1 MLESFLAKYGYIAIL
16 LGTAFEGETIMIM
29 GGFSAHRGYLELL
42 PWVVLAGF
50 AGNFIQNLIYFI
62 LGRRYGNRMMEKH
75 PDWKPRLQQVSGW
88 LQRFQSSLIIGLRF
102 VPGFRVIGGVA
113 IGMSDVSSGR
123 FAVLNLIG
131 AVLWAV
137 VIGVLGYLCGHVLEL
152 IMGDIKQLEVPI
164 LVGIAV
170 VGGLLFLVHRQRRS
184 KVAVTQAAQ

>member
-29 GGFSAHRGYLELL
+29 GGFSAHRGYLRLL

-50 AGNFIQNLIYFI
+50 VGNFIQNLIYFI
-62 LGRRYGNRMMEKH
+62 LGRRYGNQTVEKH

-102 VPGFRVIGGVA
+102 VPGFRMLGGVA
-113 IGMSDVSSGR
+113 IGMSDVSLIR
-123 FAVLNLIG
+123 FAVFNLIG
-131 AVLWAV
+131 AMLWAV
-137 VIGVLGYLCGHVLEL
+137 VIGILGYLCGHALEL
-152 IMGDIKQLEVPI
+152 ILGDIKHLEVPI

-170 VGGLLFLVHRQRRS
+170 IGSLWILFHRRRS
-184 KVAVTQAAQ
+184 RKLAANMNS

>member
-16 LGTAFEGETIMIM
+16 LGTVFEGETIMIM

-75 PDWKPRLQQVSGW
+75 PDWKPRLQQVHGW
-88 LQRFQSSLIIGLRF
+88 LARYRSALIVGMRF
-102 VPGFRVIGGVA
+102 VPGFRTIGGVA
-113 IGMSDVSSGR
+113 IGMSDVSTGR
-123 FAVLNLIG
+123 FIFLNLIG

-152 IMGDIKQLEVPI
+152 IMGDIKHLEVPI

-170 VGGLLFLVHRQRRS
+170 VGGLLIFWHRRRRGKAPTS
-184 KVAVTQAAQ
+184 LNS